1 MFTHNVFHSIPRE
14 FIHSIR
20 GMRRL
25 LIPLLL
31 FFVFS
36 SEGKPF
42 DDDENLFA
50 NLNKTLLEIS
60 QTPVKELTLDE
71 LSAAMGKHIP
81 PEHRDAAEELLQYRD
96 DRPIGALMSNL
107 QTYGTYTKEMAE
119 EFSRG
124 AMRALLDKSYM
135 LPSSKKL
142 GPGDHLCRC
151 NQRQCATIS
160 NELYA
165 IFGPEMASFCRVD
178 KYGFCMQSTTRTA
191 NNTNQLDLYCAY
203 SYATDHQKSVH
214 DTNEHTHRHNCE
226 STKTEG
232 KKCCKGSM
240 CNDVPLPTMDPLETT
255 MEAQIRELSE
265 SVSTW
270 KVVSSLLGVLNVILA
285 LAFAFVV
292 ALLCKFDLEE
302 LKKKLAAVLSIHATK
317 PDDSTCKTHSRY
329 FNHDAADR
337 ASTTNSE
344 TPLIHSTMGD
354 TTFSM
359 GSNRTKM
366 TFVEETTVG
375 LQSGIGGTQ
384 VAQKSLS
391 AFVRPIGQLGQIQP
405 GQNQLGQGTF
415 GRVFL
420 AVWRGGEKIAVKKFN
435 HNLKDS
441 FEQEVEILKSGMM
454 SNSNIIRWVGED
466 TFYSG
471 NDLEH
476 WILMEYHANGSLYDY
491 MQKNTASPTFS
502 KHIHFLITLSESTL
516 LNMIRG
522 IANGVSFLHSEFE
535 WIKGKNGKNIMAH
548 RDLKTK
554 NILVKSDLTCV
565 IADFGMAVINKEDG
579 VKLPTGK
586 IQSGTVRYLS
596 PEVLTNTIKN
606 DIEHYKMSD
615 MYSFGLIVWECTR
628 RTDAVVQN
636 VWKPA
641 HSMEESLA
649 YYDCVPREPTQ
660 EDMIDA
666 VVSKGFRP
674 KFHDYWKHNLVFWC
688 MERLIVECWQ
698 TDPTTRI
705 SAFNVKGTID
715 KVATEYNIK
724 LPTD

>member
-1 MFTHNVFHSIPRE
+1 
-14 FIHSIR
+14 
-20 GMRRL
+20 MRRL

-81 PEHRDAAEELLQYRD
+81 PEHREAAEELLQYRD

-124 AMRALLDKSYM
+124 AMSALLDKSYM

-142 GPGDHLCRC
+142 EPGDHLCRC

-203 SYATDHQKSVH
+203 SYATDHQKTVH

-240 CNDVPLPTMDPLETT
+240 CNDVPLPTMDPLETAL
-255 MEAQIRELSE
+255 EAQIRELSE

-270 KVVSSLLGVLNVILA
+270 KFVASLLGVLNVILA

-317 PDDSTCKTHSRY
+317 PDDSTCKAHSRY
-329 FNHDAADR
+329 FNHDTADR
-337 ASTTNSE
+337 ASTTNSV

-359 GSNRTKM
+359 GSNPTKM
-366 TFVEETTVG
+366 TFFDETTVG

-405 GQNQLGQGTF
+405 GHNQLGQGTF

-441 FEQEVEILKSGMM
+441 FDQEVEILKSDG
-454 SNSNIIRWVGED
+454 
-466 TFYSG
+466 
-471 NDLEH
+471 LE
-476 WILMEYHANGSLYDY
+476 
-491 MQKNTASPTFS
+491 K
-502 KHIHFLITLSESTL
+502 IHSLSESTL

-522 IANGVSFLHSEFE
+522 IANGISFLHSEFE
-535 WIKGKNGKNIMAH
+535 WIKGKNADGKNMMAH

-565 IADFGMAVINKEDG
+565 IADFGMAVINNEDG

-660 EDMIDA
+660 EDMINA
-666 VVSKGFRP
+666 IVSKGLRP

-715 KVATEYNIK
+715 KVAIEYNIK

>member
-1 MFTHNVFHSIPRE
+1 
-14 FIHSIR
+14 
-20 GMRRL
+20 MRRL

-317 PDDSTCKTHSRY
+317 PDDST
-329 FNHDAADR
+329 HDAADR

-420 AVWRGGEKIAVKKFN
+420 AVWRGGEKIAIKK
-435 HNLKDS
+435 
-441 FEQEVEILKSGMM
+441 
-454 SNSNIIRWVGED
+454 
-466 TFYSG
+466 
-471 NDLEH
+471 
-476 WILMEYHANGSLYDY
+476 
-491 MQKNTASPTFS
+491 
-502 KHIHFLITLSESTL
+502 LSESTL

-674 KFHDYWKHNLVFWC
+674 KFHDYWKHNLIMVDSVQVFWC